1 MARNLKARCAQCR
14 REGEKLFLKGER
26 CNLAK
31 CAIVRR
37 GYPPGVHGPK
47 GKTRLTGYG
56 TQLREKQ
63 KAKHIYGILERQFNN
78 YFKKAIKKK
87 GDTSEFLLQLLEM
100 RLDNVVYRLG
110 ISKSRQG
117 ARQLVGHG
125 LLAINGKKVTIPSY
139 QVKIGDI
146 ISVKTSAA
154 SKKVFQNLSQ
164 TLAKF
169 EPPAWLSLDVVKAEG
184 KVVRKPTKD
193 DIKTQFDLKMIIE
206 FYSR

>member
-1 MARNLKARCAQCR
+1 MGRYLKSRCAQCR
-14 REGEKLFLKGER
+14 REGEKLFLKGDR

-31 CAIVRR
+31 CAMVRR

-47 GKTRLTGYG
+47 GKIRLTGYG

-63 KAKHIYGILERQFNN
+63 KAKRIYGIFEKQFKN
-78 YFKKAIKKK
+78 YFEKAIKKK

-100 RLDNVVYRLG
+100 RFDNVVYRLG
-110 ISKSRQG
+110 IGKSRQS

-125 LLAINGKKVTIPSY
+125 LLAVNGKKVTIPSY
-139 QVKIGDI
+139 QVKVGDI
-146 ISVKTSAA
+146 ISIKTNAA
-154 SKKVFQNLSQ
+154 AKKVFQNLPQ

-169 EPPAWLSLDVVKAEG
+169 EPPAWLALDVAKAEG
-184 KVVRKPTKD
+184 KITRKPTKD
-193 DIKTQFDLKMIIE
+193 DVKTQFDLKMIIE

>member
-1 MARNLKARCAQCR
+1 MARNLNARCAQCR

-26 CNLAK
+26 CNLTK
-31 CAIVRR
+31 CGIVRR

-47 GKTRLTGYG
+47 GKIRLTGYG

-63 KAKHIYGILERQFNN
+63 KTKHIYGILERQFRN
-78 YFKKAIKKK
+78 YFEKAIKRK

-110 ISKSRQG
+110 IGKSRQQ

-125 LLAINGKKVTIPSY
+125 LLFVNGKKVTIPSF
-139 QVKIGDI
+139 QVKIGDVVSI
-146 ISVKTSAA
+146 RTSAA
-154 SKKVFQNLSQ
+154 AKKVFQNLPQ
-164 TLAKF
+164 TLAKV
-169 EPPAWLSLDVVKAEG
+169 EAPLWLALDAEKIEG
-184 KVVRKPTKD
+184 KVIRKPTKD
-193 DIKTQFDLKMIIE
+193 DVKTQFDLKMIIE

>member
-26 CNLAK
+26 CNTAK
-31 CAIVRR
+31 CGMIKR

-47 GKTRLTGYG
+47 GKIRLTGYG

-63 KAKHIYGILERQFNN
+63 KTKHIYGILERQFRN
-78 YFKKAIKKK
+78 YFEKAIKKT

-100 RLDNVVYRLG
+100 RFDNVIYRLG
-110 ISKSRQG
+110 FGKSRQQ

-125 LLAINGKKVTIPSY
+125 LFSVNGKKVTIPSY
-139 QVKIGDI
+139 QVKIGDV
-146 ISVKTSAA
+146 ISVKENRAA
-154 SKKVFQNLSQ
+154 KKVFQNLPQ
-164 TLAKF
+164 TLAKH
-169 EPPAWLSLDVVKAEG
+169 EPPAWLALDAAKIEG
-184 KVVRKPTKD
+184 KVTRKPTKD
-193 DIKTQFDLKMIIE
+193 DVKTQFDLKMIIE